1 MHQNDHHDDKE
12 KLHVLE
18 FVGRGQKVKKF
29 ILPAKEY
36 RLYPVKNE
44 EMQNNFRQENCQI

>member
-1 MHQNDHHDDKE
+1 MKT
-12 KLHVLE
+12 
-18 FVGRGQKVKKF
+18 F

-44 EMQNNFRQENCQI
+44 EMQNNFRQENCQDLSSLFSDDSGPTVSNDIRLL